1 MTVGSRSSSC
11 VERGQPPPCR
21 RGEARSHKVR
31 CVGSGSARAPR
42 QSPGAAP
49 PTSASAPRPCSPQAP
64 WPPSRMS
71 VLRVAA
77 PRQASQH
84 KVSSHPKADADRRA
98 AAGRAATNAAGA
110 RDNARWAG
118 ARGAPRGAARGRG
131 AAAWAERRKPAAP
144 RHGAARRAATEAE
157 AFIITSSGAR
167 GSSWRCTGRNER
179 GNERRCTRQQAGRR
193 GLASRHARSTATI
206 ATLPARYHAASPSR
220 GRVAWLRRRGCW
232 AETRLAR
239 SGGALSHQRSR
250 TAPSAR
256 QRACAPAGCACGPSG
271 GAWRPKATR
280 CRRCGAARC

>member
-84 KVSSHPKADADRRA
+84 KVSSHPEGRRRSPRRSR
-98 AAGRAATNAAGA
+98 AGG
-110 RDNARWAG
+110 DQ
-118 ARGAPRGAARGRG
+118 RGRG
-131 AAAWAERRKPAAP
+131 ARQRALGRRAGRTARGGARARGGGLGGTPEASRA
-144 RHGAARRAATEAE
+144 AARRRAPRRHR
-157 AFIITSSGAR
+157 SGGVHHHELRSPRKLVALYRQERAR
-167 GSSWRCTGRNER
+167 D
-179 GNERRCTRQQAGRR
+179 ERRCTRQQAGRR

>member
-84 KVSSHPKADADRRA
+84 KVSSHPEGRRRSPRRSR
-98 AAGRAATNAAGA
+98 AGG
-110 RDNARWAG
+110 DQ
-118 ARGAPRGAARGRG
+118 RGRG
-131 AAAWAERRKPAAP
+131 ARQRALGRRAGRTARGGARARGGGLGGTPEASRA
-144 RHGAARRAATEAE
+144 AARRRAP
-157 AFIITSSGAR
+157 
-167 GSSWRCTGRNER
+167 
-179 GNERRCTRQQAGRR
+179 RR
-193 GLASRHARSTATI
+193 H
-206 ATLPARYHAASPSR
+206 
-220 GRVAWLRRRGCW
+220 
-232 AETRLAR
+232 R
-239 SGGALSHQRSR
+239 SGGVHHHELRSPRKLVALYRQKRARERAPLHASASWEAGSRIAPRTQHGHHRNAPRSLSR
-250 TAPSAR
+250 GVAITRPCGVAAP
-256 QRACAPAGCACGPSG
+256 PGLLG
-271 GAWRPKATR
+271 
-280 CRRCGAARC
+280 